1 MLLSSGCLH
10 ISLACPRF
18 RQERESGVCDM
29 GVTRSRRLWN
39 HECRRVTVVVESGLL
54 LQIRGAIEPGSSLS
68 QGLSMSQGALIEW
81 GVSLSQVYHGVRC
94 VTESDASQSR
104 RCYCCL
110 YSKSVGVRQRGGRYR
125 WDRGALIPVHQGCHW
140 VSASWNQGYH
150 WFRGAIDSGES
161 LSEVCQFSQRC

>member
-10 ISLACPRF
+10 ISLACLRF

-54 LQIRGAIEPGSSLS
+54 SQIRGAIEPGSSLS

-110 YSKSVGVRQRGGRYR
+110 YSKSVGVRQRGGGEVSLR
-125 WDRGALIPVHQGCHW
+125 QGCSNTYSSG
-140 VSASWNQGYH
+140 VSLSQRVMKSGVSLISGCH
-150 WFRGAIDSGES
+150 WFRGVTQWGVPI
-161 LSEVCQFSQRC
+161 